1 MHSCVRA
8 AACIWLVWT
17 ELAGLG
23 HDRQVVS
30 SETLSGDMKLI
41 LEEITRALNLE
52 KLLPC
57 YRFTVTVSCVRA
69 LRQLQRFAHLPS
81 DATIFRQYAQYG
93 VFRDVRLASLD
104 CLIDFIRSELVCT
117 YCAHIHKHSHTHT
130 YTHADHAH
138 THMLACMHTHTHTC
152 THTHNHAHTHVYIHR
167 HTNTHT
173 HLCMHALNHTLS
185 HTYTHTYTDTNSSME
200 SCWKANSCYMLLEF
214 DRRRLHTQRGILL
227 WYMNLGMMIS
237 LVVFQGNTACL

>member
-1 MHSCVRA
+1 MWVGVHA
-8 AACIWLVWT
+8 AACIGLVWT

-117 YCAHIHKHSHTHT
+117 HTQTLTHSHMQTMHIHARMHAHTHTHMHTHTQPCTHTCIHTQTHKHTHT
-130 YTHADHAH
+130 YMHAH
-138 THMLACMHTHTHTC
+138 AQSYTQSHLHTH
-152 THTHNHAHTHVYIHR
+152 IHR
-167 HTNTHT
+167 YKLLHG
-173 HLCMHALNHTLS
+173 ALLKG
-185 HTYTHTYTDTNSSME
+185 E
-200 SCWKANSCYMLLEF
+200 
-214 DRRRLHTQRGILL
+214 
-227 WYMNLGMMIS
+227 
-237 LVVFQGNTACL
+237 

>member
-1 MHSCVRA
+1 MCV
-8 AACIWLVWT
+8 CVHVFQ
-17 ELAGLG
+17 

-104 CLIDFIRSELVCT
+104 CLIDFIRSELDPPIL
-117 YCAHIHKHSHTHT
+117 IHTLTHT
-130 YTHADHAH
+130 S
-138 THMLACMHTHTHTC
+138 CMCTC
-152 THTHNHAHTHVYIHR
+152 THTHIHAHTEY
-167 HTNTHT
+167 
-173 HLCMHALNHTLS
+173 L
-185 HTYTHTYTDTNSSME
+185 
-200 SCWKANSCYMLLEF
+200 
-214 DRRRLHTQRGILL
+214 
-227 WYMNLGMMIS
+227 
-237 LVVFQGNTACL
+237 

>member
-1 MHSCVRA
+1 MFVWVCVHACVHA
-8 AACIWLVWT
+8 AACIWMVWT

-117 YCAHIHKHSHTHT
+117 HTQT
-130 YTHADHAH
+130 LTH
-138 THMLACMHTHTHTC
+138 THMQTMHIHTCSHACTHTHTHT
-152 THTHNHAHTHVYIHR
+152 HAHTH
-167 HTNTHT
+167 TTMHT
-173 HLCMHALNHTLS
+173 HM
-185 HTYTHTYTDTNSSME
+185 YTYTDTQT
-200 SCWKANSCYMLLEF
+200 
-214 DRRRLHTQRGILL
+214 HTHIYACAHSIIHSVTLTHTRTQIQTPP
-227 WYMNLGMMIS
+227 WS
-237 LVVFQGNTACL
+237 LVERRIVVICCWNSIEDG

>member
-1 MHSCVRA
+1 MGVHMRVCVCVHARVRVT
-8 AACIWLVWT
+8 ACVLLVWT

-117 YCAHIHKHSHTHT
+117 HHAHIHTHSHTHT
-130 YTHADHAH
+130 HMQTMH
-138 THMLACMHTHTHTC
+138 TRASHTHTHT
-152 THTHNHAHTHVYIHR
+152 
-167 HTNTHT
+167 
-173 HLCMHALNHTLS
+173 
-185 HTYTHTYTDTNSSME
+185 
-200 SCWKANSCYMLLEF
+200 
-214 DRRRLHTQRGILL
+214 
-227 WYMNLGMMIS
+227 
-237 LVVFQGNTACL
+237 

>member
-1 MHSCVRA
+1 MFVWVGVHACVHA
-8 AACIWLVWT
+8 AACIGLVWT

-117 YCAHIHKHSHTHT
+117 HHAHIHKHSHIHTCRPCT
-130 YTHADHAH
+130 YTHARMHA
-138 THMLACMHTHTHTC
+138 HTHTHTHMHTHTQPC
-152 THTHNHAHTHVYIHR
+152 THTCIQ
-167 HTNTHT
+167 THT
-173 HLCMHALNHTLS
+173 HTHICMRALNHTLS

-200 SCWKANSCYMLLEF
+200 PC
-214 DRRRLHTQRGILL
+214 
-227 WYMNLGMMIS
+227 
-237 LVVFQGNTACL
+237 